1 MKHVIA
7 IYPGSFDPLTYGH
20 LDLID
25 RGSRLFDEVIVAI
38 LRNEDKG
45 APLFSVAERI
55 EMIQA
60 MIGRWDNV
68 RVDTFEGLLVD
79 FARRV
84 GARAVLRGIRAI
96 SDYEFELQMALMN
109 RKLEPTLETVF
120 LPAAESYSYLSSR
133 TVKNLARLGGP
144 VHGMVPDLV
153 EERLLLKLKGK
164 VATPQQAQ
172 TGGLPGSE
180 TGLRRT
186 TGRKITEAQGHRG
199 TEKSRSFAA
208 LRMTIHCCAQDDN
221 SCFSVSRCRCG
232 RCFLIRFKSSI
243 SKQSPITD
251 GDFHGITIAI
261 LPTY

>member
-1 MKHVIA
+1 MKRVIA
-7 IYPGSFDPLTYGH
+7 IYPGSFDPLTNGH

-38 LRNEDKG
+38 LRNEDKD

-55 EMIQA
+55 DMIGA

-68 RVDTFEGLLVD
+68 RVDTFKGLLVD
-79 FARRV
+79 FARKV
-84 GARAVLRGIRAI
+84 GATAVLRGIRAI

-153 EERLLLKLKGK
+153 EERLRRKLKGK
-164 VATPQQAQ
+164 LRGPQQAQ
-172 TGGLPGSE
+172 TGGLP
-180 TGLRRT
+180 
-186 TGRKITEAQGHRG
+186 
-199 TEKSRSFAA
+199 KSVTA
-208 LRMTIHCCAQDDN
+208 LKT
-221 SCFSVSRCRCG
+221 
-232 RCFLIRFKSSI
+232 SS
-243 SKQSPITD
+243 SK
-251 GDFHGITIAI
+251 
-261 LPTY
+261 